1 MKNILIIFLLFFTIS
16 TIYAQENLS
25 LEQAVQIALDN
36 NYSIKIA
43 RNDVRIADNNN
54 SIGNAG
60 FLPSVDATGRALQ
73 AVSSGSQEFIGD
85 RGEQSYTAAK
95 NTSLDGNIGLNWTIF
110 DGMNMFINADRLDE
124 ISDLSRFELKFRIE
138 NTVYQ
143 VENLYYDIV
152 RQKKVLELRREAVE
166 LSRDRF
172 EISSDKFDLGSAS
185 KLEKLQSQVDL
196 NEDKSQLLDQEA
208 IVRNLKISL
217 NELLAR
223 DKSIDFTV
231 DTTIALQQPFD
242 LAPLRDRSLNE
253 NTEVKIAQTNITL
266 AEIEKNSVESQYYPK
281 FSLFANY
288 GYNYLAADAGF
299 LKSRTEY
306 GLDYGLSMQFNIFN
320 GFNTQRQKEN
330 AEIRIISGREQ
341 LKQVRS
347 AVESDLIRTHN
358 DYTQKLQLV
367 EMERE
372 NLSVAEENLDIAM
385 ERFQLGTYSQLELR
399 QAQTSY
405 VQAKSRYYSALY
417 NAKTLENR
425 LLLISSQI
433 VGE

>member
-1 MKNILIIFLLFFTIS
+1 MKKLLKIFLLLFTFS
-16 TIYAQENLS
+16 TVFAQEKLT
-25 LEQAVQIALDN
+25 LEQAVQIALEN

-43 RNDVRIADNNN
+43 RNDLRIADNNN
-54 SIGNAG
+54 TIGNAG
-60 FLPSVDATGRALQ
+60 FLPSVDASGSARQSLT
-73 AVSSGSQEFIGD
+73 SGSQEFIGD
-85 RGEQSYTAAK
+85 RGKQSYTNAK

-110 DGMNMFINADRLDE
+110 DGMNMFINSDRLEE
-124 ISDLSRFELKFRIE
+124 ISDLSRLELKYQIE
-138 NTVYQ
+138 NTIYQ
-143 VENLYYDIV
+143 VENLYFDIV

-166 LSRDRF
+166 LSQDRF

-185 KLEKLQSQVDL
+185 KLEKLQAQVDL
-196 NEDKSQLLDQEA
+196 NEDRSQLLDQEA
-208 IVRNLKISL
+208 IVKNLKISL
-217 NELLAR
+217 NEMLAR
-223 DKSIDFTV
+223 DKSIDFAV
-231 DTTIALQQPFD
+231 DTTINLQQPIE
-242 LAPLRDRSLNE
+242 LAPLKEKSLNE
-253 NTEVKIAQTNITL
+253 NTEIRIAQTNITL
-266 AEIEKNSVESQYYPK
+266 SEIEKNSIESQYYPK

-306 GLDYGLSMQFNIFN
+306 GFDYGLSMQFNIFN

-330 AEIRIISGREQ
+330 AEIRIMTGREQ
-341 LKQVRS
+341 LEQVQS

-367 EMERE
+367 KMERE